1 MRRALAISAGVLS
14 AVWAGDARANGVG
27 RHRLAP
33 EDTAS
38 AELATTASL
47 APSTDDVTAAH
58 LAQTLAASLRLAPR
72 LALTLDATLGFT
84 TFRPSGRERRTSTRL
99 GNPLLAAH
107 LMLLDEPRH
116 SVELGLGVAPPLVTA
131 PGGLDANSAAVFA
144 DRVALEARG
153 TQAPW
158 LWSNNAVPVV
168 LPASVE
174 VQVAQRFRLRLE
186 AQPAYLISVNRRPSR
201 VALDSTLW
209 GTLSAGSWLP
219 ELALHGYVQS
229 VPIRDGDYAQ
239 LSVAT
244 ALRYDRHRWW
254 ARGELAVNID
264 GPAGFGETNRTPW
277 GVTVGVGARF

>member
-1 MRRALAISAGVLS
+1 MRRALAISGITLS
-14 AVWAGDARANGVG
+14 ALSAGDARANGVA

-33 EDTAS
+33 ADTGS
-38 AELATTASL
+38 VELATTASL
-47 APSTDDVTAAH
+47 APSTDDVEALH
-58 LAQTLAASLRLAPR
+58 LAETVAASLRLAPH

-99 GNPLLAAH
+99 GNPLLALH
-107 LMLLDEPRH
+107 LMLLEEPRH
-116 SVELGLGVAPPLVTA
+116 TVELGLGAAPPLVTA
-131 PGGLDANSAAVFA
+131 PGGLDANSAAVFS

-153 TQAPW
+153 TQGPW
-158 LWSNNAVPVV
+158 LWSNNAVPIV

-174 VQVAQRFRLRLE
+174 VHAGQRFQVRLE

-201 VALDSTLW
+201 LALDSTLR
-209 GTLSAGSWLP
+209 GSFTAGSWQP

-244 ALRYDRHRWW
+244 ALRYEQPRWW
-254 ARGELAVNID
+254 ARGELALNVD

-277 GVTVGVGARF
+277 GVTAGVGARF